1 MSALSGD
8 GESKAPA
15 AVQLA
20 VQADEAIETTTLSEG
35 SGWDQSTNE
44 PEAETT
50 TENAIDAETTAA
62 PEAETTAAPEA
73 ETTAAPEAETT
84 AAAEAETTAAPEA
97 ETTAAAEAETTAA
110 PEAETTLNPNK
121 PEQETT
127 LAPEEEQPTTTS
139 PNGEDEQPTTTDSP
153 IASTI
158 APTPPPV
165 FQCPTPGLFAHIS
178 GNCQRFHNC
187 LLNPVTSELLS
198 LDMYCP
204 PDTAFSPS
212 YRRCGRDVAAC
223 QDDDFVCIV
232 PGRFAGNNETYY
244 YNCVINL
251 KGGFHKYV
259 VRCSGGERYEPLVR
273 RCWRYDWS
281 QLLPGQ
287 QSLESCDLAAI
298 KREQKQFKA
307 EEKLRLKELKN
318 QEKLKRKQQKE
329 AEKLAK
335 KAAKEQA
342 KKEAKANKPVS
353 VESAESPEQ
362 SSNEI

>member
-50 TENAIDAETTAA
+50 TENAIDVETTAA

-73 ETTAAPEAETT
+73 EITAAP
-84 AAAEAETTAAPEA
+84 
-97 ETTAAAEAETTAA
+97 EAETTAA
-110 PEAETTLNPNK
+110 PEAETTLNPNE

-127 LAPEEEQPTTTS
+127 VAPEEEQPTTAASSGPEEEQPTTIN

-153 IASTI
+153 SESTI
-158 APTPPPV
+158 APTPPAPPAV
-165 FQCPTPGLFAHIS
+165 FECPTPGLFAHIS
-178 GNCQRFHNC
+178 GDCQRFHNC
-187 LLNPVTSELLS
+187 LLNPLTGELLS

-204 PDTAFSPS
+204 PDTAFSAS

-223 QDDDFVCIV
+223 QDDDFACLI
-232 PGRFAGNNETYY
+232 PGHFAGNNDTYY

-281 QLLPGQ
+281 QLFPGQ
-287 QSLESCDLAAI
+287 QSLESSDLAAI

-318 QEKLKRKQQKE
+318 QEKLKRKQQKLE
-329 AEKLAK
+329 EKLAK